1 MTSALAVG
9 VMSGTSLDGVST
21 ALVRLADDPPALD
34 AQLVAFRQDAY
45 TAPERGQIIETIA
58 RGSSKDLALLHVAL
72 GERFAGAVLQLLA
85 HAKVAPRDLSFVASH
100 GQTIWHEPG
109 RATLQLGDAAV
120 MAERLGVRV
129 VSDFRSRDVAAG
141 GQGAP
146 LVPLA
151 DVLLFGHPERGRLL
165 LNIGGMANVT
175 FVPRRGVTS
184 GAVAFD
190 TGPGVAVV
198 DAVTRRIDPA
208 AAFDAG
214 GERARRGKPSRKVLD
229 SLLADEYFTT
239 PPPKSTGREHF
250 GPDYAA
256 RLVAAVRQGE
266 GDGGGRGGRGGRGG
280 GGGSDNDAV
289 ATATVL
295 TVETIARGIERWT
308 PARPDDELVISGGGA
323 RNPRLVELLAERVA
337 PRPVVPFDRLFF
349 DGEAKE
355 ALVFAFLGFL
365 TIRGTPG
372 NLPAATGARGP
383 RVLGHITP
391 A

>member
-85 HAKVAPRDLSFVASH
+85 HAKIAPRDLSFVASH

-175 FVPRRGVTS
+175 FVPRRGVTG

-239 PPPKSTGREHF
+239 PPPKSTGREVEDEIAPAQHREIRGDGF
-250 GPDYAA
+250 DAVLGVEAPHPVGRGEERSRERAVDHGAPRADHDPERQGPDQPLHAPSRCDRVEA
-256 RLVAAVRQGE
+256 REEEERGAPEIVAAPH
-266 GDGGGRGGRGGRGG
+266 
-280 GGGSDNDAV
+280 
-289 ATATVL
+289 L
-295 TVETIARGIERWT
+295 TQ
-308 PARPDDELVISGGGA
+308 
-323 RNPRLVELLAERVA
+323 
-337 PRPVVPFDRLFF
+337 
-349 DGEAKE
+349 
-355 ALVFAFLGFL
+355 
-365 TIRGTPG
+365 
-372 NLPAATGARGP
+372 
-383 RVLGHITP
+383 VLG
-391 A
+391 

>member
-239 PPPKSTGREHF
+239 PPFPAPIRCTITSLSVPTGTSSMR
-250 GPDYAA
+250 A
-256 RLVAAVRQGE
+256 RAGLVPATIRWVASGRAFLFSSRRRRRKTCSE
-266 GDGGGRGGRGGRGG
+266 EEPCFSDRLRHGRGNLRT
-280 GGGSDNDAV
+280 SS
-289 ATATVL
+289 
-295 TVETIARGIERWT
+295 AR
-308 PARPDDELVISGGGA
+308 
-323 RNPRLVELLAERVA
+323 
-337 PRPVVPFDRLFF
+337 
-349 DGEAKE
+349 
-355 ALVFAFLGFL
+355 
-365 TIRGTPG
+365 
-372 NLPAATGARGP
+372 
-383 RVLGHITP
+383 
-391 A
+391 